1 MFAYIF
7 YDRIPNAPV
16 AFIYSILNF
25 SLNVHDEKLCKRILM
40 VLKLSLSFSFTSLI
54 PEILWIVNCTTISYF
69 TLRLS
74 KLVFIVNSAQNVT
87 VTYNIP
93 YG

>member
-7 YDRIPNAPV
+7 SDRIPNASV

-40 VLKLSLSFSFTSLI
+40 VLKLPLSFSFTSLI

-74 KLVFIVNSAQNVT
+74 KLVFIVNSAQNVM